1 VSGVRLAASLP
12 LQRRT
17 WIRMLGPPMPYVSF
31 SANSTPNIPGLLM
44 LVQILWTRTL
54 NVYFLSRKYQIEDL
68 EYSRLQSPNIPDHI
82 DEYLFSL
89 KEIFRQKKPK
99 IPDCSIEYLRRAAVG
114 RGRAPPPPTS
124 PEKGEEGSAAGV
136 RVRVQGWGWCQGFAL
151 PPPSLSNAGLTV
163 ECWARR
169 CPA

>member
-31 SANSTPNIPGLLM
+31 SANSMPNIPGLLM

-54 NVYFLSRKYQIEDL
+54 NVYFLSHKYQIEDL

-82 DEYLFSL
+82 DEYLFLL
-89 KEIFRQKKPK
+89 KEIFR
-99 IPDCSIEYLRRAAVG
+99 
-114 RGRAPPPPTS
+114 
-124 PEKGEEGSAAGV
+124 
-136 RVRVQGWGWCQGFAL
+136 
-151 PPPSLSNAGLTV
+151 
-163 ECWARR
+163 
-169 CPA
+169 